1 MSEREISPTSD
12 INKKQNMA
20 SDPYVSVWVEANA
33 GSGKTHV
40 LVERVLRLLLIGVA
54 PQNLLCLTF
63 TNAAAAEMRMRVAKR
78 LGKWALMNDNDLRL
92 ELEKLSQKPA
102 DEKTLLFARK
112 LFTSTLE
119 TPGGLKINTIHA
131 FCESVLHRF
140 PIEAG
145 VPINFTVMEEVVSK
159 KLIDEAREKVIAQ
172 GIKGQNK
179 ASASIKWLLANMSD
193 AKIGNAING
202 AIYNSAEL
210 SEILLDIKKSKQQ
223 LKKFVNYNED
233 ESIANLTKD
242 IVAKSLFPPKNYV
255 DIFAIYKPRENP
267 KNLSFEEKLNLVD
280 IKNPDPNIILDA
292 FLSRKFELRKKLL
305 RKDILDAPGNISTLL
320 LAEADRL
327 YDLMQKIRVAELIKK
342 SSALIDLLVEI
353 FMLYQ
358 RQKQDRSLLDFSDL
372 IEKTNKLFSNSEN
385 MDWVLYKLDANI
397 EHILVDE
404 SQDTNFDQ
412 WAIVKSLCEE
422 FYSGKTSIE
431 RNRTLFAVGDKKQSI
446 YSFQGAKPH
455 LFSETGVEIK
465 LRAKNAKKQFANV
478 ELKASFRTL
487 PNILDAV
494 DLVCQQGGISEALL
508 AHEHKISHTSART
521 DLGGKVVLWPAI
533 FSEDIKIPKDRWPLE
548 KDDIGVQNAAK
559 ALAERIANNIEN
571 WLASSRPLAQRGRAI
586 KADDI
591 LILVQARNEVF
602 YEIIN
607 ALKQR
612 NIATLGAD
620 RLSVSKHIAVLD
632 LLALADILLNPQD
645 DLNLAAVLR
654 SPLFSFS
661 EDDLFAIAANR
672 ENKISLW
679 QALKNSTNEISKQA
693 YKTLTYWRKKL
704 DFERP
709 YEFFA
714 QVLYTQNGLQKFHTR
729 LGQEVDDVL
738 SEFLDLAFAHE
749 LNDQPSLQGF
759 LNEMR
764 NSDVFIKRE
773 ITQQGAGVRIMSIH
787 GAKGLEAPIV
797 ILADATKPS
806 DPRKL
811 SKNIYFCEQEQQKFL
826 VFAAAKENNCKTSL
840 MLGEEYKS
848 EQIAEYWRKLY
859 VAMTR
864 AEDELYLCGIAKTEK
879 QIEGSWF
886 EMVKKSL
893 EPNSQE
899 CEIFGC
905 NEKGIVFP
913 KQQIKTKPV
922 IAKADKNQPIEKFIP
937 KAIAQHQAKE
947 FITPSTAAT
956 ATDNQ
961 DIEVFDKA
969 FETIFDAELARKKG
983 IALHALLEHLTKIK
997 SEKQGEIGLRALEI
1011 LLPEKPDW
1019 HEEIIAKAIS
1029 ILQNKLLFNENSR
1042 AEIPFLIEAK
1052 KSGMPIK
1059 IAGRIDRVI
1068 INKNEV
1074 LLVDYKSDLNPANNE
1089 NDISKEYLTQL
1100 GLYQLMGK
1108 KIFTNKKIKAAIF
1121 WTQSENLMYLS
1132 DNKLKNAVLQFS
1144 LD

>member
-1 MSEREISPTSD
+1 MNEREITPTSD
-12 INKKQNMA
+12 IIKRQNMA

-40 LVERVLRLLLIGVA
+40 LVNRVLRLLLIGVA

-78 LGKWALMNDNDLRL
+78 LSKWALMNDNDLQL
-92 ELEKLSQKPA
+92 ELEKLNSKPA
-102 DEKTLLFARK
+102 NEKTLLFARK
-112 LFTSTLE
+112 LFASTLE

-140 PIEAG
+140 AIEAK

-159 KLIDEAREKVIAQ
+159 NLIDEAREQVIAQ
-172 GIKGQNK
+172 GIRGQNK
-179 ASASIKWLLANMSD
+179 AANSIKWLLANMSD
-193 AKIGNAING
+193 SQISDAING

-210 SEILLDIKKSKQQ
+210 SEVLTDVEKSKQQ

-233 ESIANLTKD
+233 ESVESLTND

-255 DIFAIYKPRENP
+255 DIFAIHPPRENP
-267 KNLSFEEKLNLVD
+267 KSLVFEDKLNLVD
-280 IKNPDPNIILDA
+280 IKNPDYKIILDA
-292 FLSRKFELRKKLL
+292 FLTKEFGLRKKLL
-305 RKDILDAPGNISTLL
+305 RNSILNTPGNISTLL

-327 YDLMQKIRVAELIKK
+327 YDLVQKIRVAELVKK
-342 SSALIDLLVEI
+342 SSALIDLLSGI
-353 FMLYQ
+353 FTLYQ
-358 RQKQDRSLLDFSDL
+358 RQKQDRNLLDFSDL

-431 RNRTLFAVGDKKQSI
+431 KPRTLFAVGDKKQSI

-455 LFSETGVEIK
+455 LFSDTGVEIK

-494 DLVCQQGGISEALL
+494 DLLCQQGGISEALL
-508 AHEHKISHTSART
+508 AHEHKISHESARK
-521 DLGGKVVLWPAI
+521 DLGGKVELWPVI
-533 FSEDIKIPKDRWPLE
+533 FKEDITVPTDRWPLE

-571 WLASSRPLAQRGRAI
+571 WLKTSRPLAQRGRSI

-591 LILVQARNEVF
+591 LILVQTRNEVF
-602 YEIIN
+602 HEIIN
-607 ALKQR
+607 ALKKR
-612 NIATLGAD
+612 NISTLGAD
-620 RLSVSKHIAVLD
+620 RLSLSKHIAVLD
-632 LLALADILLNPQD
+632 LLALADILLNPND

-654 SPLFSFS
+654 SPLFNFS
-661 EDDLFAIAANR
+661 EDDLFDIAANR
-672 ENKISLW
+672 KKNFSLW
-679 QALKNSTNEISKQA
+679 RVLKNSPNEIAKQS
-693 YKTLTYWRKKL
+693 YQTLIDWRKKL

-714 QVLYTQNGLQKFHTR
+714 QVLYAQKGLQKFHAR

-764 NSDVFIKRE
+764 KSNVTIKRE
-773 ITQQGAGVRIMSIH
+773 IAQNGTGVRIMSIH

-797 ILADATKPS
+797 ILADASKPPDPTKLN
-806 DPRKL
+806 K
-811 SKNIYFCEQEQQKFL
+811 KIYFCEQEKQGFL
-826 VFAAAKENNCKTSL
+826 VFASAKKINCNTSL
-840 MLGEEYKS
+840 KLGEQYKA

-886 EMVKKSL
+886 EIVKKSL
-893 EPNSQE
+893 EPNSE
-899 CEIFGC
+899 KCEIFGC
-905 NEKGIVFP
+905 DEKGIIFP
-913 KQQIKTKPV
+913 KEQLKPKPL
-922 IAKADKNQPIEKFIP
+922 IAKADKNQSIEKFIP
-937 KAIAQHQAKE
+937 KTIAQHQAKE

-956 ATDNQ
+956 DNQ
-961 DIEVFDKA
+961 DIDIFDKA
-969 FETIFDAELARKKG
+969 FETIFDAEFARKKG
-983 IALHALLEHLTKIK
+983 VALHALLEHLTKIE
-997 SEKQGEIGLRALEI
+997 SEKQLEIGLRALEI
-1011 LLPEKPDW
+1011 LLPQKPNW
-1019 HEEIIAKAIS
+1019 HEEIITKAIS

-1042 AEIPFLIEAK
+1042 AEIPFLVEAK
-1052 KSGMPIK
+1052 KSGKSVK
-1059 IAGRIDRVI
+1059 IAGRIDRII

-1089 NDISKEYLTQL
+1089 DDVSKKYLTQL
-1100 GLYQLMGK
+1100 GLYQLVGK

-1132 DNKLKNAVLQFS
+1132 DDKLKNAVLQFS